1 MKRTRTLAFSNLAGA
16 ILFLC
21 LGIWAFVQTLG
32 FAQVKGTYVQPA
44 LFPQIMIAGLVI
56 FSAALLVQ
64 SIVKLKTMSEGDPLA
79 APAATLNF
87 LKDKGVL
94 YALIVILL
102 CAGFVALF
110 KPLGYV
116 ICSAAVSFVI
126 MVMIGK
132 RSWVQMALVSVL
144 VPLLMWFVFY
154 KVLTVNIPMGPLK
167 VLAELV
173 DKI

>member
-1 MKRTRTLAFSNLAGA
+1 MVLRSCVNSEKSKRSWTML
-16 ILFLC
+16 ILSL
-21 LGIWAFVQTLG
+21 IH
-32 FAQVKGTYVQPA
+32 
-44 LFPQIMIAGLVI
+44 I
-56 FSAALLVQ
+56 S
-64 SIVKLKTMSEGDPLA
+64 
-79 APAATLNF
+79 ATLNF

-94 YALIVILL
+94 YALVVILL
-102 CAGFVALF
+102 CVLFVALF

-132 RSWVQMALVSVL
+132 RNWVQMALVSVL

>member
-16 ILFLC
+16 LLFIC
-21 LGIWAFVQTLG
+21 LGVWSLWQTLG

-44 LFPQIMIAGLVI
+44 LFPQIMIAGMLI

-64 SIVKLKTMSEGDPLA
+64 SAVKLKTMKADDPTVE
-79 APAATLNF
+79 PAATLNF
-87 LKDKGVL
+87 FRDRGLAA
-94 YALIVILL
+94 ALIVAVL
-102 CAGFVALF
+102 CAAFVALF

-116 ICSAAVSFVI
+116 LCSAAVSFVI

-132 RSWVQMALVSVL
+132 RNWLQMVLVSVL

-167 VLAELV
+167 FLAELV